1 MGFMRIVVH
10 RPGAYN
16 PNVLGNMVRRVTK
29 VTARPMSVGGGSL
42 KVRGGLALRDAMG
55 RKLGG
60 GRFPSPTGIEPCRC
74 GLVRVPFL
82 KTSAP

>member
-16 PNVLGNMVRRVTK
+16 PNVSGNMVRRVTK
-29 VTARPMSVGGGSL
+29 VTARPMSVGGASL
-42 KVRGGLALRDAMG
+42 KFRGVLALRDAMG

-60 GRFPSPTGIEPCRC
+60 GRCPQRHGSMAVGE
-74 GLVRVPFL
+74 GQGALAEN
-82 KTSAP
+82 KAP